1 MTELVRFDLGGL
13 GGGEGSVI
21 VELDPEPGVERL
33 SLKDGD
39 FAQAKASFE
48 NALASVRDAASSALR
63 QFRTMAVPPD
73 EVEIQFG
80 IKLSASA
87 GAVIA
92 KTATEGH
99 FDVKIK
105 WQRETRL
112 RIRSEPEPGQE

>member
-1 MTELVRFDLGGL
+1 MTEWVRFDLDDEG
-13 GGGEGSVI
+13 GSVL

-33 SLKDGD
+33 SRRGDG
-39 FAQAKASFE
+39 FAQAKISFE
-48 NALASVRDAASSALR
+48 NALVNVRDAASSALQ
-63 QFRTMAVPPD
+63 QFRTMATPPD

-92 KTATEGH
+92 KTGTEGH

-112 RIRSEPEPGQE
+112 RILSDPEAAEH

>member
-1 MTELVRFDLGGL
+1 MTEWVRFELADE
-13 GGGEGSVI
+13 EGSI
-21 VELDPEPGVERL
+21 LVEMDPEPGLERL
-33 SLKDGD
+33 SRRGDG
-39 FAQAKASFE
+39 FTQAKISFE
-48 NALASVRDAASSALR
+48 SALANVRDAASSALQ
-63 QFRTMAVPPD
+63 QFRTMAAPPD

-92 KTATEGH
+92 KTGTEGH

-112 RIRSEPEPGQE
+112 RVRSEPETGER